1 MTYDVM
7 SQELM
12 QLYATL
18 ADHAPYLT
26 RSRRYTTSQQAAL
39 PLSYLTNGRGEIR
52 THVSPSQTPSHIDS
66 QAGLEPANTDIRLR
80 LSLLKMR
87 SL

>member
-1 MTYDVM
+1 
-7 SQELM
+7 
-12 QLYATL
+12 
-18 ADHAPYLT
+18 
-26 RSRRYTTSQQAAL
+26 
-39 PLSYLTNGRGEIR
+39 LTNGRGEIR